1 MIKQKVILNQQQFNH
16 IIYRLCCQIIE
27 NHQNLI
33 DTVIIGVQPRG
44 IHLAQRLVKIL
55 SEKWGIVVENGSLDV
70 TFFRDDFRH
79 HDKPLTANSTQIN
92 TVIEG
97 KNVIL
102 IDDVLFTGRTIRS
115 AFDALLAFGRPKKIE
130 LLVLVNRHLMR
141 EMPIQAD
148 YVGITIDTLLSQK
161 VKVHWKEIENE
172 NEDIVALYN

>member
-1 MIKQKVILNQQQFNH
+1 
-16 IIYRLCCQIIE
+16 
-27 NHQNLI
+27 
-33 DTVIIGVQPRG
+33 
-44 IHLAQRLVKIL
+44 
-55 SEKWGIVVENGSLDV
+55 
-70 TFFRDDFRH
+70 
-79 HDKPLTANSTQIN
+79 LTANSTQIN